1 MEHRFLDRL
10 KSSSDLP
17 LIIAHRGASAH
28 SPENTL
34 EAARLGWGAGA
45 EAWELDAQLTRDGV
59 AVVFHDESLARTTDV
74 AARYPDDPRGRE
86 GYRISEFDLS
96 EVRALDAGSWFVRES
111 GGPRSAHDFGTLD
124 ALPRDRAELSRS
136 GRVRVPTLEEA
147 LGLTVELDWLVNVEI
162 KSFPE
167 SPPLLV
173 EAILDAIERTGS
185 ASRVLLSSF
194 DHRDLLLAADL
205 VRHRYRSFRSLPLGA
220 LVHTPLARPGSYLKD
235 TLAVDTYHVSAES
248 LGAGSV
254 SYRRHPAPES
264 LRAEELRE
272 LNSVGIPVLVYTVND
287 HRSGG
292 LAEHLAALGVAGF
305 FTDDPAGMKRL
316 FGPPEG
322 SAKLPPRGLVPRD
335 VM

>member
-1 MEHRFLDRL
+1 MEHPFLGRL

-28 SPENTL
+28 APENTR
-34 EAARLGWGAGA
+34 EAARLGREAGA

-86 GYRISEFDLS
+86 GYLICDFDLS
-96 EVRALDAGSWFVRES
+96 EVRALDAGSWFVREP
-111 GGPRSAHDFGTLD
+111 GGARSAQEFGTL
-124 ALPRDRAELSRS
+124 AGLTRDREELYRS
-136 GRVRVPTLEEA
+136 GQVRVPTLEEA
-147 LGLTVELDWLVNVEI
+147 LRLTVELDWLVNVEI

-167 SPPLLV
+167 NPPLLV

-205 VRHRYRSFRSLPLGA
+205 ARHRCSFRSSPMGA
-220 LVHTPLARPGSYLKD
+220 LVHTPLAHPGSYLKD

-264 LRAEELRE
+264 LRGEDLRE
-272 LNSVGIPVLVYTVND
+272 LNSAGIPVLVYTVND

-292 LAEHLAALGVAGF
+292 LAEHLAALGVAGI
-305 FTDDPAGMKRL
+305 FTDDPAGMRER
-316 FGPPEG
+316 FGPRGG
-322 SAKLPPRGLVPRD
+322 SPSRP
-335 VM
+335 MS